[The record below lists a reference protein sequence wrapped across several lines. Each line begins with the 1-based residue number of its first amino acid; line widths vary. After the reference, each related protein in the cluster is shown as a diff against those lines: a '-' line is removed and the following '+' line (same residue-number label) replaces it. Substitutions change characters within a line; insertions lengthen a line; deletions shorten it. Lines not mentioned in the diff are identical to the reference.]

1 MIPRRIRALG
11 KSGRVGRLSVTS
23 LLPLPFLLLF
33 HPPSRSLSA
42 QEETSWILPTT
53 IGYGGLGCGG
63 GYLATSE
70 AIKAAEAQGDRTR
83 IGAFGIALGT
93 LGGCWIGIRLGHRT
107 GAEADSLLAV
117 GEALAPG
124 HRRGV
129 QLGTVLAGAT
139 LGTLLS
145 FIHVSTQTGRNA
157 EIITT
162 YALAGAAVGALVQAL
177 VNRRLYPQETPP
189 AFHLASGREGGV
201 LLGLGF
207 RF

>member
-1 MIPRRIRALG
+1 MLF
-11 KSGRVGRLSVTS
+11 VTS
-23 LLPLPFLLLF
+23 LLLLPFLLLF
-33 HPPSRSLSA
+33 HPQPRSLSA

-70 AIKAAEAQGDRTR
+70 AIKAAEAQGDRSQ
-83 IGAFGIALGT
+83 IGSLGIALGT

-117 GEALAPG
+117 GEALAAG

-129 QLGTVLAGAT
+129 QFGTVLAGAT

-145 FIHVSTQTGRNA
+145 FFHVSAQTGRDA

-162 YALAGAAVGALVQAL
+162 YALAGAAAGALVQVL
-177 VNRRLYPQETPP
+177 VNRRLYPQDSPSSL
-189 AFHLASGREGGV
+189 HLARGREGGV
-201 LLGLGF
+201 LLGLVF